1 MKNFAITLLAGLGL
15 LAAGCAKDNITPPT
29 SQLTG
34 RITYQNQPLNVRGS
48 GNVQLELWQRGEY
61 FRNKIQVFV
70 AQDGTYSA
78 DLFDGDY
85 KLTRLRDNGP
95 WQNNTDSISVTVKG
109 NTVVDVPVQPYFTV
123 GSTTFAKANNV
134 VTASCKVNQVST
146 ARAIESVSLFIN
158 YTQFV
163 DNSNV
168 VGQTQAEQTANTGA
182 TLSGAALANL
192 GNNLNLSFIVPAAAR
207 GKVLYARVGVKTQGV
222 GEMIYSPVQQIA
234 Q

>member
-1 MKNFAITLLAGLGL
+1 MKNFALTLLAGLGL

-34 RITYQNQPLNVRGS
+34 RITYQNQALNVRGS

-109 NTVVDVPVQPYFTV
+109 NTVVDVPVTPYFTI
-123 GSTTFAKANNV
+123 GTATFAKANNV

-146 ARAIESVSLFIN
+146 SRTIESVSLFIN

-168 VGQTQAEQTANTGA
+168 VGQTVPEQAANTGV

-207 GKVLYARVGVKTQGV
+207 GKILYARVGVKTQGV

-234 Q
+234 P